1 MYHSLSGTDVVL
13 IHIKFFLCFCNIG
26 YFSLSTI
33 FTVLM
38 PIDDLAEIDYSLNS
52 LPAVSRPYIDL
63 DLKVIA
69 CSASANING
78 FFCSC
83 MILFLRLK
91 MPAVLNTKTLSTT
104 AFVIVIIFN
113 KSVVK

>member
-1 MYHSLSGTDVVL
+1 
-13 IHIKFFLCFCNIG
+13 
-26 YFSLSTI
+26 
-33 FTVLM
+33 M

-52 LPAVSRPYIDL
+52 LPAVFRPYIEL

-69 CSASANING
+69 CNASANIDG
-78 FFCSC
+78 FFFCSC

-104 AFVIVIIFN
+104 AFVIVIIF
-113 KSVVK
+113 K